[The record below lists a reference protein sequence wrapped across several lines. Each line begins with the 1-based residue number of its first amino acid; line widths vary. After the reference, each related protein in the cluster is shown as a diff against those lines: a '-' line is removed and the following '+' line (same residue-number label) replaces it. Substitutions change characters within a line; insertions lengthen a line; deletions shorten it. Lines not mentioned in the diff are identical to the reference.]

1 MVLERIVART
11 REDLAGRMRERPLAT
26 LLREASPSTRPFAA
40 ALKRGRTGF
49 ILECKHASPSEG
61 LIREPYHPAA
71 IADAYAAHADA
82 ISVLTDEPWFQGS
95 LHHLEAV
102 SRAVTI
108 PVLRKD
114 FIVDPWQ
121 VVEARV
127 HGADAVLLMLSVL
140 DDAGWRDCAAAAR
153 GIGIETLTEV
163 HTRREL
169 ERAVALEAPVIGIN
183 NRDLATLRVDL
194 DVTRE
199 LAPLVPRDRVL
210 VCESGIA
217 THSDILALRATVD
230 AFLVGT
236 TLMRERDLA
245 AATKRLIYGE
255 TKVCGLTRL
264 GDARAAWEAG
274 ATYGGLIFAPES
286 PRAVAL
292 AQARELA
299 QSAPLRWVGVFVN
312 APVSEIASH
321 AVDVGL
327 QAVQLHG
334 EEPPS
339 FVAEV
344 RRALPAGIEVWK
356 AVRVKDRVPA
366 VAETGAD
373 RLVLD
378 TWRGDKRGGTGE
390 RFDWSLLD
398 GYADRSRVLLSGG
411 LTAEVA
417 AQAEALGCYGLDVNS
432 GVEERPGI
440 KSPARLAQF
449 FAARRGL
456 AREQPR

>member
-11 REDLAGRMRERPLAT
+11 REDLARRKQERPLAT
-26 LLREASPSTRPFAA
+26 LLRDASPSSRPFAA
-40 ALKRGRTGF
+40 VLKRARTGF

-61 LIREPYHPAA
+61 LIRDPYHPAA
-71 IADAYAAHADA
+71 IAEAYAPHADA
-82 ISVLTDEPWFQGS
+82 ISVLTDEPWFKGS
-95 LHHLEAV
+95 LQHLEAV

-114 FIVDPWQ
+114 FVVDPWQ

-127 HGADAVLLMLSVL
+127 HGAHAVLLMLSVL
-140 DDAGWRDCAAAAR
+140 DDSGWKECNAAAR
-153 GIGIETLTEV
+153 EIGIETLTEV
-163 HTRREL
+163 HSRAEL
-169 ERAVALEAPVIGIN
+169 ERAIDLEAPVIGIN

-194 DVTRE
+194 AVTRD
-199 LAPLVPRDRVL
+199 LAPLVPGDRVL

-217 THSDILALRATVD
+217 THADVMDLRPRVD

-245 AATKRLIYGE
+245 AATRRLIYGE

-312 APVSEIASH
+312 APVAEIASH
-321 AVDVGL
+321 AADVGL
-327 QAVQLHG
+327 HAVQLHG
-334 EEPPS
+334 EEPPGL
-339 FVAEV
+339 VAEV
-344 RRALPAGIEVWK
+344 RRALPGIEVWK
-356 AVRVKDRVPA
+356 AVRVRDRVPT

-390 RFDWSLLD
+390 RFDWALLD
-398 GYADRSRVLLSGG
+398 AYPDKSRVLLSGG

-417 AQAEALGCYGLDVNS
+417 AQAEAVGCYGLDVNS
-432 GVEERPGI
+432 GVEERPGV

-449 FAARRGL
+449 FAARRGQ